1 MEQREQ
7 NAMSTSTLAS
17 TNQNQTQPTRLER
30 GSGWRHAVRRF
41 TRTSRVGTVSAV
53 FLLLLLLA
61 AIFADLVAPREPME
75 ATFTALRQ
83 PPSPG
88 FWLGTDNLG
97 RDVLSRLLHGA
108 RISLFVAI
116 VSTVVGKIIG
126 LAWGVLT
133 GYIGSTFDLVSQRL
147 IDILLAF
154 PGIILAMLLLAALGG
169 GLGTVIIAITVLS
182 VAGTVRVIRS
192 VVLAVKEMAYI
203 EAARATGVPSVRIMV
218 RHVAPQ
224 TIAPLLVLFSASL
237 GGAIFA
243 EAALSFLGL
252 GIPQPTPSWGN
263 MLGGILANQFRPS
276 WWLVIFPG
284 VAITLTILAF
294 NLVGDALRDYLD
306 PKLSDKV
313 Q

>member
-1 MEQREQ
+1 
-7 NAMSTSTLAS
+7 MSTSSLATAEQS
-17 TNQNQTQPTRLER
+17 LEQPSPFHATNGFYN
-30 GSGWRHAVRRF
+30 GVRRF
-41 TRTSRVGTVSAV
+41 FRTSRIGTISAI
-53 FLLLLLLA
+53 FLLLLLVVAL
-61 AIFADLVAPREPME
+61 FADQIAPYHPLE
-75 ATFTALRQ
+75 ATFTALRK
-83 PPSPG
+83 PPSLD

-97 RDVLSRLLHGA
+97 RDVLSRLIHGA
-108 RISLFVAI
+108 RLSLTVAI
-116 VSTVVGKIIG
+116 ISTVLGKLIG
-126 LAWGVLT
+126 LTWGVLT
-133 GYIGSTFDLVSQRL
+133 GYIGNTFDLISQQI
-147 IDILLAF
+147 IDVLLAF

-182 VAGTVRVIRS
+182 IAGTVRVIRS

-203 EAARATGVPSVRIMV
+203 EAARATGVPNWRIML
-218 RHVAPQ
+218 RHVTPQ

-263 MLGGILANQFRPS
+263 MLGGVLANQFRPQ

-284 VAITLTILAF
+284 VAITITILAF

-306 PKLSDKV
+306 PKLGDKV